1 MNQIRPFFNKCPLA
15 KELEGKQPQYIF
27 YYLYDYDK
35 AVDFQAL
42 FPDALQVGV
51 AWLPGWIWHIN
62 IKGEQNIRKILY
74 TGDTSQNSL
83 SAGTWGF
90 VYKIPIEYDERL
102 LLTYGADRL
111 RMGQIVMVK
120 NVLHQ
125 NNVIRVP
132 VIMYWDPRNT
142 RDGCKFNRYLK
153 SGEDQRRKW
162 DTAITGMKSYGIP
175 TWYINCVEN
184 TIRGIEENYSTTGT
198 ESPDFSILYKKC
210 DNSLYVNPQQL
221 FYTPPTTTE
230 PTAPIQIQGNRGRIQ
245 GQASIGRVEK
255 AIPDSP
261 KAPSKATS
269 ASHPRGQVAA
279 GKAER
284 AVAKP
289 GSSSRPKST
298 SKPAPKSQGQVPIGR
313 AEQAIPRKPTPIGR
327 AEQAIARQSNPSKP
341 QSVPKAQPPAAQPP
355 TAQSIPKAQPPATES
370 VQKAQPPAIQYVPKA
385 QPPTAQSLPKTQPPA
400 TQYVPKAQ
408 LRPTAQSPPKAQ
420 PPTAQSV
427 PKAQPPAAQ
436 SLPKSQAPTA
446 QSLPKPQPPKPQ
458 LSRKRNGLGLNL
470 SVKKRK
476 PDSDDDGGQPAKKP
490 MLKKP
495 LPGPSNLRHGTPA

>member
-1 MNQIRPFFNKCPLA
+1 MSMNQIRPFFNKCPLA

-370 VQKAQPPAIQYVPKA
+370 VQKAQPP
-385 QPPTAQSLPKTQPPA
+385 
-400 TQYVPKAQ
+400 
-408 LRPTAQSPPKAQ
+408 
-420 PPTAQSV
+420 TAQSV